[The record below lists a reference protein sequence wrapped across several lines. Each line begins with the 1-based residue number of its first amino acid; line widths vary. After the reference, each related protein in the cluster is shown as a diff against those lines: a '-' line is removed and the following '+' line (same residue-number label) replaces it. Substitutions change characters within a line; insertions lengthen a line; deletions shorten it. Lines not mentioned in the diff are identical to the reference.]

1 MEVPRYTRFIQP
13 ILRYLAQHESPVST
27 GEVYEAAARDLGLT
41 DDARAAQLA
50 TGGPV
55 YRNRASWGLNWLK
68 RAGLAEAPAPGT
80 WQLTPAGMELAAAE
94 PMPLAKLL
102 SRFSARVEAR
112 RSVTGPQESGRS
124 SRRTS
129 KPTPGALG
137 NRKAYRLPARP
148 LVVGGQ
154 AEVYEAT
161 RKSDNATLI
170 LKRARGGFAPRM
182 RREIQVQSSLQHPH
196 VMPVLDWDTDGFSW
210 YVMPK
215 GKRTMSELT
224 RPVDTAQLFQ
234 ILEGVMAALEASHS
248 AGHPHRDVK
257 PPNVIELEDEHGQ
270 SRWVLADWGLTRR
283 APGATTARHTNTGEF
298 LGSEGFAPPEAY
310 RNAHDVGIPGD
321 IYALGQLVAWA
332 TGVDPVPNVSPT
344 VQGLWQQIV
353 ELTTHQEPHRRLQ
366 SIAEV
371 RQLISAIRDTAAGE
385 AVRLR

>member
-13 ILRYLAQHESPVST
+13 ILRYLAQHELPVNT
-27 GEVYEAAARDLGLT
+27 GEVYEAAARELGLT

-50 TGGPV
+50 TGGAV

-80 WQLTPAGMELAAAE
+80 WKLTPAGMELAAGE
-94 PMPLAKLL
+94 PIPLAKLL

-112 RSVTGPQESGRS
+112 RSATGAKEWARS
-124 SRRTS
+124 SRGTAR
-129 KPTPGALG
+129 TPGDLG

-170 LKRARGGFAPRM
+170 LKRARGGFAARM

-196 VMPVLDWDTDGFSW
+196 VMPILDWDTDGFSW

-257 PPNVIELEDEHGQ
+257 PANVIELDDEHGEA
-270 SRWVLADWGLTRR
+270 RWVLYDWGLTRR
-283 APGATTARHTNTGEF
+283 AAGATTARHTKTGEF

-332 TGVDPVPNVSPT
+332 TGVDPVPNVSSA
-344 VQGLWQQIV
+344 VQGLWQQVV
-353 ELTTHQEPHRRLQ
+353 ELTTQQEPDRRLQ

-371 RQLISAIRDTAAGE
+371 RQLISAIRAAAGE
-385 AVRLR
+385 AVRPR